1 MDPTLMSYVKTADWK
16 SEKHVPVISAP
27 ATAHAGDWVD
37 VEVSVG
43 KEIPH
48 PNTVEHHIAWIAL
61 HFVPEGSPISF
72 EIARLDLSA
81 HGPKLATA
89 PKAVFSIQ
97 VTESGTLY
105 ATEYCNIHGL
115 WASSHKIAVS

>member
-1 MDPTLMSYVKTADWK
+1 MRICFGLILMGGWR
-16 SEKHVPVISAP
+16 
-27 ATAHAGDWVD
+27 
-37 VEVSVG
+37 VERLGGRSWFG
-43 KEIPH
+43 
-48 PNTVEHHIAWIAL
+48 A
-61 HFVPEGSPISF
+61 F